1 MLGFARNI
9 VLFRVN
15 GGFVAEKLARVRDGL
30 RRRRFAES
38 GSICAR
44 SVTEEGSRGDFF
56 SSLLVLCPCVSQW
69 SLCRSQWNGCEIFLS
84 SAAEIHKSYCSD
96 CMKVANG
103 ALAADFFHFGVDDVP
118 FKIPF
123 KKCLKIIAFPLG
135 RRDPVLELQF
145 V

>member
-1 MLGFARNI
+1 MTF
-9 VLFRVN
+9 
-15 GGFVAEKLARVRDGL
+15 
-30 RRRRFAES
+30 
-38 GSICAR
+38 
-44 SVTEEGSRGDFF
+44 
-56 SSLLVLCPCVSQW
+56 SLLCWCCALVFRNGVCAD
-69 SLCRSQWNGCEIFLS
+69 RSGMVASRFLTAAAVCEIFLS